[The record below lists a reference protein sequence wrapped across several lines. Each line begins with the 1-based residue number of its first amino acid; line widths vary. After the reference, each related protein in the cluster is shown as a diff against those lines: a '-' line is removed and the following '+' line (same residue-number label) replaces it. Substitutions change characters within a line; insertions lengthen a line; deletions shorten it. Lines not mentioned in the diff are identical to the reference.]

1 MLTATVLIDER
12 VCGNPNTPAPGSQA
26 CQRRP
31 GIGKPRHA
39 CTSEAAVVKRTRKPC
54 WHAASPSDTAM
65 CVFLHRESLKQPQH
79 LHILAPPTLSQPGF
93 HLSAQLGK
101 LFRQLQA

>member
-1 MLTATVLIDER
+1 
-12 VCGNPNTPAPGSQA
+12 
-26 CQRRP
+26 
-31 GIGKPRHA
+31 
-39 CTSEAAVVKRTRKPC
+39 
-54 WHAASPSDTAM
+54 M